1 MDLNATL
8 DIIIRDLE
16 ETREIIDD
24 LKGYQGV
31 PFLQIELA
39 KSKCKSAAEMIALLK
54 DLPGDKERILRSLL
68 QEKPKEKPAE
78 RTIEVAG
85 IPDKKVP
92 DIQQDQPR
100 NVTEDPGIS
109 HPAPEVNGDAVKAR
123 EKGENIIRASK
134 EASEDLF
141 NAPVAVRED
150 TIKAPKAAQESAIL
164 ADQFSDM
171 PESFNQK
178 LGNLKHDEGVI
189 DMLKSKPVSNLG
201 EAIGINDKFLFIREI
216 FNGSLESYNATIS
229 RLETA
234 STLDEAREIIGGLTG
249 KMENEA
255 VKQLTDLLKRKFPS
269 DE

>member
-16 ETREIIDD
+16 ETRKIIDD

-54 DLPGDKERILRSLL
+54 DLPGDNEMIFRSVI

-78 RTIEVAG
+78 PG
-85 IPDKKVP
+85 I
-92 DIQQDQPR
+92 
-100 NVTEDPGIS
+100 VTEDRGIS
-109 HPAPEVNGDAVKAR
+109 YYAPEVNGDTVKAR
-123 EKGENIIRASK
+123 EEVSENIIRASK
-134 EASEDLF
+134 EVSEDIF
-141 NAPVAVRED
+141 TAPQAVRED
-150 TIKAPKAAQESAIL
+150 NIKAPKAVQESSIL

-171 PESFNQK
+171 PESFNEK
-178 LGNLKHDEGVI
+178 LSSLKHDEGVI

-216 FNGSLESYNATIS
+216 FNGSLESYNTTIS

-234 STLDEAREIIGGLTG
+234 ATFGEAREIIGGLTG
-249 KMENEA
+249 NMENEA